1 MCGTSSD
8 SRGFSL
14 DAPLR
19 RLSWTGRPMLLAYR
33 SSRCGRDCATTI
45 PSEAHTRTNWQM
57 AQICQR
63 VETWRLKRRLSSHS
77 GGVGVGCAAAAARPS
92 SAACATAS
100 TRPALVTSST
110 YSPQKKPPSG
120 KSSTASQSASLQH
133 AQAAKLKKGCG
144 AAASRSSVARGS
156 SSRPHHKAS
165 SSPASAAA
173 FLTAASTSLP
183 FFSFSVL
190 RLAAVVPQPSAPRSH
205 TRRNQPSHGSP
216 WPKSSGLFSMA
227 PSRQP
232 RPRYV

>member
-1 MCGTSSD
+1 MRIFSFLRMCGTSSD

-33 SSRCGRDCATTI
+33 SSRCGRGCATTI

-190 RLAAVVPQPSAPRSH
+190 RLPQWCQPLASRSH
-205 TRRNQPSHGSP
+205 TRY
-216 WPKSSGLFSMA
+216 M
-227 PSRQP
+227 
-232 RPRYV
+232 

>member
-1 MCGTSSD
+1 
-8 SRGFSL
+8 
-14 DAPLR
+14 
-19 RLSWTGRPMLLAYR
+19 
-33 SSRCGRDCATTI
+33 
-45 PSEAHTRTNWQM
+45 M

-173 FLTAASTSLP
+173 FLAAASTSLP
-183 FFSFSVL
+183 FFSFIVL
-190 RLAAVVPQPSAPRSH
+190 RLPVWCRPSGFSIPFSYKDMIRHSHLTAHRGRHPAAPSS
-205 TRRNQPSHGSP
+205 
-216 WPKSSGLFSMA
+216 LA

-232 RPRYV
+232 RPCYTYALNEPQRKLYIVS

>member
-1 MCGTSSD
+1 MLSSLAARRKITVL
-8 SRGFSL
+8 SPCSL
-14 DAPLR
+14 SNSNSIVILIVILPSAAPHGSHVL
-19 RLSWTGRPMLLAYR
+19 YC
-33 SSRCGRDCATTI
+33 SSRCGWVCADVTEPT
-45 PSEAHTRTNWQM
+45 EANTRTNWQM

-190 RLAAVVPQPSAPRSH
+190 RLPQWCQPLASRSH
-205 TRRNQPSHGSP
+205 TRY
-216 WPKSSGLFSMA
+216 M
-227 PSRQP
+227 
-232 RPRYV
+232 